1 MRTCTPDYMRI
12 TFSNTK
18 RTSRIY
24 KCRWGK
30 CIPIILIHNLETR
43 EQHNLNF
50 VQKFDLLCL
59 ISPDK
64 RIEFLMMVFLGRH
77 CHRPHSTMYSAHHSV
92 MDRLAWHICAFH
104 IYIHWN
110 WKLRQN
116 SRMAQRV
123 SIDYWMNSLCI
134 RETRVYIW
142 AHANTN

>member
-1 MRTCTPDYMRI
+1 MRTCASALNTPDYMRI
-12 TFSNTK
+12 KFSITK

-30 CIPIILIHNLETR
+30 CIPTILIHNLETR

-64 RIEFLMMVFLGRH
+64 RIEFLIVFFFRPPLPPQ
-77 CHRPHSTMYSAHHSV
+77 PHSTMYRAHHSV

-104 IYIHWN
+104 IYI
-110 WKLRQN
+110 
-116 SRMAQRV
+116 
-123 SIDYWMNSLCI
+123 
-134 RETRVYIW
+134 YIEIESFAKIVEW
-142 AHANTN
+142 HSGWV